1 METLIEE
8 GRVEVNGTPAI
19 LGQRVSAR
27 DRILLDGRPVRFQSA
42 TEAPQVIM
50 YHKPAGEIVTASD
63 PEGRPTVF
71 DRLPRLKS
79 GKWIAIGRLDFN
91 TSGLMLFTDSGDL
104 ANRLMHPRS
113 QIEREYA
120 VRVVG
125 ELTRE
130 QERMLK
136 TGVQLD
142 DGPAKFDEL
151 RFKGGEGSNR
161 WYEVTLREGRNRE
174 VRRMFEALGMTVSRL
189 IRIRFGSLSL
199 PPRLALGRSMALE
212 EQDIDELIRAGAGA

>member
-8 GRVEVNGTPAI
+8 GRVQVNGAPAI

-42 TEAPQVIM
+42 TDTPKVIM
-50 YHKPAGEIVTASD
+50 YHKPAGELVTASD

-91 TSGLMLFTDSGDL
+91 TSGLLLFTDSGDL
-104 ANRLMHPRS
+104 ANRLMHPRH

-130 QERMLK
+130 QERTLK
-136 TGVQLD
+136 TGIQLE

-174 VRRMFEALGMTVSRL
+174 VRRMFEALGLTVSRL
-189 IRIRFGSLSL
+189 IRIRFGSLGL
-199 PPRLALGRSMALE
+199 PPRLALGRWMSLE
-212 EQDIDELIRAGAGA
+212 EKDIDALVKASSGT

>member
-8 GRVEVNGTPAI
+8 GRIEVNGTPAI

-27 DRILLDGRPVRFQSA
+27 DRIFIDGRPVRFQAA
-42 TEAPQVIM
+42 TENPQVIM
-50 YHKPAGEIVTASD
+50 YHKPAGELVTAND

-71 DRLPRLKS
+71 DKLPRLKS

-91 TSGLMLFTDSGDL
+91 TSGLLLLTDSGDL
-104 ANRLMHPRS
+104 ANRLMHPRHG
-113 QIEREYA
+113 IEREYA
-120 VRVVG
+120 VRIVG
-125 ELTRE
+125 ELSRE
-130 QERMLK
+130 QERTLK

-174 VRRMFEALGMTVSRL
+174 VRRMFEALGLTVSRL
-189 IRIRFGSLSL
+189 IRIRFGSLEL
-199 PPRLALGRSMALE
+199 PPRLSLGRWLPVDERDVDAL
-212 EQDIDELIRAGAGA
+212 IKASSGT

>member
-1 METLIEE
+1 
-8 GRVEVNGTPAI
+8 
-19 LGQRVSAR
+19 
-27 DRILLDGRPVRFQSA
+27 
-42 TEAPQVIM
+42 
-50 YHKPAGEIVTASD
+50 
-63 PEGRPTVF
+63 
-71 DRLPRLKS
+71 
-79 GKWIAIGRLDFN
+79 
-91 TSGLMLFTDSGDL
+91 MLFTDSGDL
-104 ANRLMHPRS
+104 ANRLMHPRN

-212 EQDIDELIRAGAGA
+212 EQDIDELIRAGADA